1 MKTIVN
7 VVLVTS
13 LLIAGVNI
21 NASSAATDKSVKET
35 GLHKEEIAA
44 KAGKTLE
51 RSAMALENAMKDSA
65 NCIPSS
71 LVNIA
76 EGVVIFP
83 NAFKLA
89 IGAAGGQMG
98 RGIAMIRL
106 DDGSWSNPCFVT
118 LGEGSIGLQIGAQR
132 SDIILL
138 FRNRDDIL
146 NIDDSG
152 IVIGSGMAVAAG
164 PDSKEM
170 SAATDINFES
180 EIYSYHFS
188 KGLFAGI
195 SLNGGILSNSNVYN
209 DSFYW
214 MENAVATD
222 IFHEVETPYND
233 EVNDLIQALNMYG
246 E

>member
-21 NASSAATDKSVKET
+21 NASSANTDKSVEET
-35 GLHKEEIAA
+35 GLHKEETAA

-51 RSAMALENAMKDSA
+51 RSAIALENAMKDSV

-89 IGAAGGQMG
+89 IGAAGGQLG

-106 DDGSWSNPCFVT
+106 DDGSWSNPFFVT

-138 FRNRDDIL
+138 LRNREDVL

-152 IVIGSGMAVAAG
+152 IMLGSGMAVTAG

-180 EIYSYHFS
+180 EIYSYQYS

-195 SLNGGILSNSNVYN
+195 SLNGGILSNSTVYN
-209 DSFYW
+209 DSYYW
-214 MENAVATD
+214 MEDADATH
-222 IFHEVETPYND
+222 IFHEIETPYND
-233 EVNDLIQALNMYG
+233 EVNALIEALTVYG